1 MVNLGLHEFQFLK
14 LTLNSPV
21 QTDVRLGSWPGP
33 VQNANPPQG
42 AWGHHPA
49 WDMGSSL
56 GAGAIAPWALSLC
69 SRVGAWGQWKSTC
82 PGHRSALQPPTHPE
96 QENKPLRTAFG
107 PIHSS
112 PLRHQGSTLKH
123 RGHRGLGSSDRLGPP
138 FLLSWEGGAA
148 LTSGER
154 TKRMESRG
162 QKGGKGQTAA
172 LGPRKDTEA
181 KNSTRRFSLCQHL
194 EDKGLSGPRSQSREG
209 AGSRLKCSDPGLV
222 LGAQ

>member
-1 MVNLGLHEFQFLK
+1 MGSPSCVGHGQFLRCWGNRA
-14 LTLNSPV
+14 LGPVPV
-21 QTDVRLGSWPGP
+21 QSRGGLGPMEKHLPRSQECPAAP
-33 VQNANPPQG
+33 HPPRTG
-42 AWGHHPA
+42 
-49 WDMGSSL
+49 
-56 GAGAIAPWALSLC
+56 
-69 SRVGAWGQWKSTC
+69 
-82 PGHRSALQPPTHPE
+82 E
-96 QENKPLRTAFG
+96 QAAENSFC
-107 PIHSS
+107 PIHSF
-112 PLRHQGSTLKH
+112 PLRLQGSTLKH

-162 QKGGKGQTAA
+162 QKGGKGQAAA

-209 AGSRLKCSDPGLV
+209 AGSRLRCSDPGLV